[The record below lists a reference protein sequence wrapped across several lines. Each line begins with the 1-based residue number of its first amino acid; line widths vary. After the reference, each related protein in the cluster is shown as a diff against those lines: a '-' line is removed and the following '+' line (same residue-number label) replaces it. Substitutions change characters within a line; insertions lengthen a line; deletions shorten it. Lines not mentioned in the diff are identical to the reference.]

1 MSTAEKVS
9 LDATH
14 TVLTPE
20 YVEFNFVLAGLMSRF
35 LALLLDT
42 FVSIVIAYVGMFLAL
57 GLRFRR
63 ALVWGLAYI
72 MLWEGFVATA
82 SKTANRLAIRG
93 YTQSVLSEYTGIG
106 FKGASLS
113 VGAGIVVPLVVGV
126 LFVVI
131 TGRRLARTPVD

>member
-42 FVSIVIAYVGMFLAL
+42 FVSIVIAYVGMVVVLL
-57 GLRFRR
+57 L
-63 ALVWGLAYI
+63 
-72 MLWEGFVATA
+72 TA
-82 SKTANRLAIRG
+82 AFSLP
-93 YTQSVLSEYTGIG
+93 S
-106 FKGASLS
+106 GAE
-113 VGAGIVVPLVVGV
+113 
-126 LFVVI
+126 
-131 TGRRLARTPVD
+131 R